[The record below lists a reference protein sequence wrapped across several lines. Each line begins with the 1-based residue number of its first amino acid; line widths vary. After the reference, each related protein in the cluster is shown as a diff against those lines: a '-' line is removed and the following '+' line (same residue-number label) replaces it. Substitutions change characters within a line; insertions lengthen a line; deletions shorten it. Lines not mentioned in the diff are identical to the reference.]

1 MLKVGDILIKKGSDI
16 YSISSREIAY
26 AALEIMAEKD
36 IGALLVID
44 GGELVGIFSERDYAR
59 KVILRG
65 KSSKDTTVG
74 ELMSTPVFAIHPKR
88 TIEECM
94 SLMTVSRNRHVP
106 VIEAG
111 TLLGVISMGDIVNA
125 LIIAQKMAI
134 EDLKK
139 YVAGSELSSE
149 WSAS

>member
-1 MLKVGDILIKKGSDI
+1 MLKVGDILKQKGSDI
-16 YSISSREIAY
+16 YSISSKEIAY

-44 GGELVGIFSERDYAR
+44 GGQLVGIFSERDYAR

-74 ELMSTPVFAIHPKR
+74 ELMSTPVFSIHPKK

-94 SLMTVSRNRHVP
+94 NLMTVSRNRHVP
-106 VIEAG
+106 VIEDGA
-111 TLLGVISMGDIVNA
+111 LLGVISMGDIVNA

-139 YVAGSELSSE
+139 YVAGEYSSE

>member
-1 MLKVGDILIKKGSDI
+1 MLKVGDILEKKGSEI
-16 YSISSREIAY
+16 YSISLREMAY
-26 AALEIMAEKD
+26 AALEEMAEKD

-44 GGELVGIFSERDYAR
+44 GGQLVGIFSERDYAR

-74 ELMSTPVFAIHPKR
+74 ELMSTPVFSIHPKK

-94 SLMTVSRNRHVP
+94 ALMTVSRSRHVP

-139 YVAGSELSSE
+139 YVAGGEHSSE

>member
-1 MLKVGDILIKKGSDI
+1 MLKVGDILKKKGSDI
-16 YSISSREIAY
+16 YSISSREKAY
-26 AALEIMAEKD
+26 TALEIMAEKD

-44 GGELVGIFSERDYAR
+44 GRQLIGIFSERDYAR
-59 KVILRG
+59 KVILKG

-74 ELMSTPVFAIHPKR
+74 ELMSTPVFSIHLKK
-88 TIEECM
+88 TIEECRA
-94 SLMTVSRNRHVP
+94 LMTVSRNRYVP

-111 TLLGVISMGDIVNA
+111 TLLGVISMGDIVNEI
-125 LIIAQKMAI
+125 IIAQKMAI

-139 YVAGSELSSE
+139 YVAGGEHSSE

>member
-44 GGELVGIFSERDYAR
+44 GRQLIGIFSERDYAR
-59 KVILRG
+59 KVILKG

-74 ELMSTPVFAIHPKR
+74 ELMSTPVFSIHLKK

-94 SLMTVSRNRHVP
+94 ALMTVSRNRYVP

-111 TLLGVISMGDIVNA
+111 TLLGVISMGDIVNEI
-125 LIIAQKMAI
+125 IIAQKMAI

-139 YVAGSELSSE
+139 YVAGGEHSSE

>member
-1 MLKVGDILIKKGSDI
+1 MLKVGDVLKKKSRDI
-16 YSISSREIAY
+16 YSISSGEVAY
-26 AALEIMAEKD
+26 GALEIMAEKD

-44 GGELVGIFSERDYAR
+44 GGQLIGIFSERDYAR

-65 KSSKDTTVG
+65 KSSKHTTVG
-74 ELMSTPVFAIHPKR
+74 ELMSTPVFSIHPKK

-94 SLMTVSRNRHVP
+94 ALMTVSRNRHVP
-106 VIEAG
+106 VVEAG

-139 YVAGSELSSE
+139 YVAGGEHSSE
-149 WSAS
+149 WTAS

>member
-1 MLKVGDILIKKGSDI
+1 MLRVLDVIKKKGDDI
-16 YSISSREIAY
+16 HSISSREMAY
-26 AALEIMAEKD
+26 TALEIMSEKD
-36 IGALLVID
+36 IGALMVID

-74 ELMSTPVFAIHPKR
+74 ELMTTPVFSIHPKKS
-88 TIEECM
+88 IEECM
-94 SLMTVSRNRHVP
+94 ALMTVSRSRQLP
-106 VIEAG
+106 VIESG
-111 TLLGVISMGDIVNA
+111 KLIGVISMGDIVNE
-125 LIIAQKMAI
+125 LIIAQKIAV

-139 YVAGSELSSE
+139 YIAGGEHASE

>member
-1 MLKVGDILIKKGSDI
+1 MLTVGDILKQKGGDI
-16 YSISSREIAY
+16 YSISSGEVAY

-44 GGELVGIFSERDYAR
+44 NGELVGIFSERNYAR
-59 KVILRG
+59 RVILRG
-65 KSSKDTTVG
+65 KSSRNTTVG
-74 ELMSTPVFAIHPKR
+74 ELMSTPVFSIHPKK

-94 SLMTVSRNRHVP
+94 ALMTVSRNRHVP
-106 VIEAG
+106 VIESG

-139 YVAGSELSSE
+139 YVVGGEYNSE
-149 WSAS
+149 WTAS